1 MAKRVIWS
9 EDAYLDKVEIFS
21 YWNNRNKSNLY
32 SRKLN
37 RLFRDT
43 IKSILETPSIG
54 RKTNVEN
61 VNRIIARDYFLI
73 YEESES
79 TLTILRIWDSRQNPF
94 ELKYKVD

>member
-9 EDAYLDKVEIFS
+9 EDAYLDKSVIFS
-21 YWNNRNKSNLY
+21 YWNHRNKSNIY

-43 IKSILETPSIG
+43 IKSVLETPSIG
-54 RKTNVEN
+54 RKTNIEN
-61 VNRIIARDYFLI
+61 VKRVIARDYFII
-73 YEESES
+73 YEENET
-79 TLTILRIWDSRQNPF
+79 TLTILRIWDSRQDPN